1 MVGKH
6 TTPKFRLEQKT
17 PCALEPVSQYTA
29 VSPYSLNVDF
39 LKSPEFK
46 TVFDSVDVN
55 LFPVRS
61 SSCGAMFCE
70 SESTNIVSEPNIESG
85 HGKFN
90 FKLKQNVAAGWTY
103 KGVFKCSTMYD
114 SFAAYVDI
122 TQKPPLT
129 CDVTTASID

>member
-29 VSPYSLNVDF
+29 ASPYSLNVDF

-61 SSCGAMFCE
+61 SSCGFMFCG
-70 SESTNIVSEPNIESG
+70 SESANIESE

-90 FKLKQNVAAGWTY
+90 FKVKQNVAAGWTY

-122 TQKPPLT
+122 T
-129 CDVTTASID
+129 